1 MNRRN
6 LTRSARFLAV
16 AGAALFAAQGA
27 SASSVRSVSVN
38 DMIDRS
44 EVVFEGRV
52 LGRRVVDDGD
62 AKHLRTCVRFEV
74 LDVVKGADVA
84 SPLELCFAGGR
95 SKAGITRGVAGLNLP
110 APGEHGIY
118 FVESLADGHFSPLAG
133 WDQGRFVVD
142 RSGKVSTAGGL
153 GVVALDPSSTDEDG
167 ISDGVALGARVA
179 QPGARGAAAPM
190 DAEAFK
196 ARVRELAG
204 EGR

>member
-6 LTRSARFLAV
+6 LTRSARILAV
-16 AGAALFAAQGA
+16 AGAALFTVQGA

-38 DMIDRS
+38 EMIDRS

-74 LDVVKGADVA
+74 LDVVKGGDLA

-95 SKAGITRGVAGLNLP
+95 AKSGTTRGIAGMNLP

-118 FVESLADGHFSPLAG
+118 FVESLADGNFSPLLG
-133 WDQGRFVVD
+133 WDQGRFVVS
-142 RSGKVSTAGGL
+142 REGKVSTAGGL
-153 GVVALDPSSTDEDG
+153 GVVALDASSTDEDG

-179 QPGARGAAAPM
+179 HPGARGAAAPM

>member
-6 LTRSARFLAV
+6 LARSARFLAV
-16 AGAALFAAQGA
+16 AGAALFAAQDA

-38 DMIDRS
+38 DMIDRA

-52 LGRRVVDDGD
+52 LGRRIVDDGD

-74 LDVVKGADVA
+74 LEVVKGGDLA

-95 SKAGITRGVAGLNLP
+95 SKAGITRGIAGLDLP

-118 FVESLADGHFSPLAG
+118 FVESLADGRFSPISG
-133 WDQGRFVVD
+133 WDQGRFVVG
-142 RSGKVSTAGGL
+142 RSGAVSTAGGQ
-153 GVVALDPSSTDEDG
+153 GVVALDGSAADEDG
-167 ISDGVALGARVA
+167 LSNGVALGARTA
-179 QPGARGAAAPM
+179 QPGARGAAAAM
-190 DAEAFK
+190 DVDAFK
-196 ARVRELAG
+196 ARVRELAE